1 MKKNLTKPYILYV
14 AEVIYLEICAIK
26 SKEIN
31 ISNIDA
37 MEWFIGSPLYEKIS
51 RGKYHDDWFEELKK
65 NNFVDIKSGEKISAD
80 VIRLLNLQKEA
91 MMKQLIKFPDLYY
104 AKSHFPLDIS
114 QRAIN
119 HLWRVCES
127 YELCCNE
134 TKNSKLIKLNIIE

>member
-1 MKKNLTKPYILYV
+1 MKKNLAKPYILYV
-14 AEVIYLEICAIK
+14 AEVIYIAISEIK
-26 SKEIN
+26 SKEQN

-37 MEWFIGSPLYEKIS
+37 MERFMGSPLYEKIS
-51 RGKYHDDWFEELKK
+51 SGKYHDDWFEELKK
-65 NNFVDIKSGEKISAD
+65 NNFVDINSGEKISAD

-127 YELCCNE
+127 YELWCNE
-134 TKNSKLIKLNIIE
+134 TKNTKLIKLNIIE